1 MKIYRDEVDS
11 LRAENGRLRAR
22 VEELEATMESTKVK
36 LEWRVGWGDVAWVTI
51 VLLVICAAI
60 WALFFIGRGIDA
72 PVLRGAGCIIV
83 AFCWW
88 CVAFV
93 RRVPR

>member
-11 LRAENGRLRAR
+11 LRAENSRLRAR
-22 VEELEATMESTKVK
+22 VEELEAALESRKVK
-36 LEWRVGWGDVAWVTI
+36 MGWRIVWVDVAWIAI
-51 VLLVICAAI
+51 VGIVICAAI
-60 WALFFIGRGIDA
+60 WSLFFIGRGFDA
-72 PVLRGAGCIIV
+72 PVLRGAGCIAV